1 MNYSKEILYNKRQVF
16 IRQYLWIKLF
26 LDLVIITIKI
36 LDFYFYGIVTKYNT
50 LLALVSF
57 LSSLILLWK
66 IDFLNNFKFKHLVNF
81 NNCVQMAMIVY
92 NSISKFPDF
101 PITLIYLILFP
112 ISFSYVNNFKY
123 TFLYSAFFFVVF
135 LLVYSSFEWNSFP
148 SWKSKDVNTVFFLW
162 IYNLFSLYFH
172 FFFFLFLLTFHI
184 YYAIEFNSVKIQN
197 NFEQKNETLEKEAP
211 SLPVSEVKEDKLM
224 LLYRRIIDYT
234 EKDKFYL
241 NSNASIYD
249 LTQAL
254 NTNRTYISAALN
266 QKGKTN
272 FNDFINSYR
281 INFVIQEF
289 EKDIHKKYT
298 LKVIY
303 TSAGFVH
310 QSQFNRAFKKIM
322 GKSPREYLKEI
333 NG

>member
-1 MNYSKEILYNKRQVF
+1 MNYNNEMLHKKRKVF

-26 LDLVIITIKI
+26 LDLVIILIKI
-36 LDFYFYGIVTKYNT
+36 LDYYFYGITTRYNT
-50 LLALVSF
+50 ILAVVSF

-66 IDFLNNFKFKHLVNF
+66 IDFLDNFKFKHLVNF
-81 NNCVQMAMIVY
+81 NNCVQLLLIVY
-92 NSISKFPDF
+92 NSVSKFPDF
-101 PITLIYLILFP
+101 PITLIFLILFP
-112 ISFSYVNNFKY
+112 ISFSYVNNFKQ
-123 TFLYSAFFFVVF
+123 TFLYSTFFFIIF
-135 LLVYSSFEWNSFP
+135 LFVYSGFEWNSFP

-184 YYAIEFNSVKIQN
+184 YYAIEFKSVRIQN
-197 NFEQKNETLEKEAP
+197 NFEQKNETVEPEP
-211 SLPVSEVKEDKLM
+211 SLLSGTEIKEDKLM
-224 LLYRRIIDYT
+224 ILYRRIIEYT
-234 EKDKFYL
+234 EKNKFYL

-249 LTQAL
+249 LTQSL

-289 EKDIHKKYT
+289 QKDIHKKYT

-322 GKSPREYLKEI
+322 GKSPREYLKDI
-333 NG
+333 NS